1 MATLSNEVRAFI
13 VQGLAKF
20 QTPQEVAID
29 VKNIYGV
36 EVTRQ
41 HVESHDP
48 TKAAGLNLA
57 KKYKDL
63 FFEYREQFKA
73 DISSIPIANL
83 AVRLSRLENEYQKS
97 KNPKHKLE
105 VLEQASTEVGG
116 AFTNKTHVD
125 TTSNGNTT
133 GNTVVNNFTDP
144 MAASQFYQ
152 EFMGAK

>member
-48 TKAAGLNLA
+48 TKAAGVNLSERWS
-57 KKYKDL
+57 KY
-63 FFEYREQFKA
+63 FFECREKFNS

-105 VLEQASTEVGG
+105 VLEQAAKEVGEV
-116 AFTNKTHVD
+116 FTNKQTVNSKVEQTTETTHSF
-125 TTSNGNTT
+125 TSADEFRQ
-133 GNTVVNNFTDP
+133 V
-144 MAASQFYQ
+144 AS
-152 EFMGAK
+152 EVLSKV

>member
-20 QTPQEVAID
+20 QTPQEVAVD

-105 VLEQASTEVGG
+105 VLEQAAKEVGEV
-116 AFTNKTHVD
+116 FTNKQTVNSKVEQTTETTH
-125 TTSNGNTT
+125 
-133 GNTVVNNFTDP
+133 NFTSADEFRQV
-144 MAASQFYQ
+144 AS
-152 EFMGAK
+152 EVLSKV

>member
-20 QTPQEVAID
+20 QTPQEVAVD

-105 VLEQASTEVGG
+105 VLEQA
-116 AFTNKTHVD
+116 AFTAT
-125 TTSNGNTT
+125 
-133 GNTVVNNFTDP
+133 
-144 MAASQFYQ
+144 
-152 EFMGAK
+152 